1 MKKLSLKIEDLR
13 IETFVTDAAEGTRG
27 TVQGAQASAAPT
39 CFGQQTCVVC
49 TRQQCYEPSEPGY
62 GTFVNN
68 ICIRC

>member
-1 MKKLSLKIEDLR
+1 MKKLNLKIEDLR
-13 IETFVTDAAEGTRG
+13 IDSFQTDAAAEERG
-27 TVQGAQASAAPT
+27 TVDAAQLSAASNCT
-39 CFGQQTCVVC
+39 IC